1 MKTFTDVAGRI
12 WSIDIT
18 VDAIRRVQ
26 GLCNINLADLTASGS
41 GDQPLLTRLET
52 DIVLLCDV
60 IFSLVQP
67 QAERQGVTDV
77 DFGRSLGG
85 EGIAQA
91 HDAFWEELRDFF
103 QKLRRHDQARA
114 IDKQIDLV
122 KATVAAVDQRIN
134 DIDPRKLVDEALTS
148 MPLGSASSS
157 RASSV
162 SIPVPES

>member
-1 MKTFTDVAGRI
+1 MIDSLYLITLSSASYIGIDRYVI
-12 WSIDIT
+12 LLNWSQI
-18 VDAIRRVQ
+18 
-26 GLCNINLADLTASGS
+26 
-41 GDQPLLTRLET
+41 P
-52 DIVLLCDV
+52 
-60 IFSLVQP
+60 
-67 QAERQGVTDV
+67 
-77 DFGRSLGG
+77 
-85 EGIAQA
+85 
-91 HDAFWEELRDFF
+91 EELRDFF

-122 KATVAAVDQRIN
+122 KAAVAAVDQRIN